1 MENVNNQ
8 IKIDVVGKIAKI
20 TEQNFQL
27 VGGNSDYEV
36 IFNFDE
42 AWGLYNTK
50 TAVFVYGDRTEFKVF
65 EGNVCEGVAI
75 SNALACYIGVFT
87 GNLMTTTPAKVDCV
101 LPSITDIGSTPQEPE
116 ESVYNQ
122 IIELINKYIEQD
134 GDSSQ
139 YVKITG
145 NQTISGKKTFT
156 DRLHTKDVYVGGYFD
171 ENGSWVDTPDTSSSL
186 RVSGTVEFLGEVH
199 ADNASFHTHH
209 IYSNGNLQVE
219 GDARFNHE
227 VRMTNSLRV
236 DAKAD
241 IREGATIR
249 GTLDMKDNDIKGVQ
263 SLKVNG
269 TLDTYN
275 DIKMKPNTN
284 REDRVK
290 LSDAL
295 NEALDYTFKNRIQID
310 GNDVGENAFTD
321 RFNTALSL
329 IETTS
334 ASIIDIKD
342 GGIYEWTQP
351 IVLNKSV
358 TFKGSKKEKA
368 KLVFNINGV
377 EDGEECVLFR
387 LASPDITLEFDN
399 VEIVIYSDASNLDIR
414 IAELYRIKPSE
425 GLAYTLNANGASYTC
440 SGIGTCTDTEIV
452 ILPIYNGL
460 PVSSIAR
467 NAFKN
472 HENITSVIIPN
483 SVTSIDGYAFMNCK
497 NLTKVTIPN
506 SVTSINYYGFWKCTS
521 LEEINIPSS
530 VTNMGAF
537 AFAECPNIK
546 INCEAISKPD
556 AWAVNWNSDNAPV
569 VWGATMPAPLPP
581 IFSSNW
587 GLKLNKINLDSIFIR
602 YWDVNDCEVSITNSA
617 LNSNDKFIG
626 NAVKLWYSNNDGASM
641 PDFTE
646 MSCTETSKLDF
657 FRGDLTVNGSRVLTN
672 ADMDDI
678 AQAVLDKIP
687 VGDEEEY

>member
-1 MENVNNQ
+1 MENVTNQ

-87 GNLMTTTPAKVDCV
+87 GTLMTTTPAKVDCV
-101 LPSITDIGSTPQEPE
+101 LLSITDIGSMPQEPE

-134 GDSSQ
+134 GDNSQ

-145 NQTISGKKTFT
+145 NQTIGGKKTFT
-156 DRLHTKDVYVGGYFD
+156 GRLHTKDIYVGGYFD
-171 ENGSWVDTPDTSSSL
+171 ENGLWVDTADTSSSL
-186 RVSGTVEFLGEVH
+186 RVSGTVELLGEVH

-209 IYSNGNLQVE
+209 MDVGGELKVA
-219 GDARFNHE
+219 GDAKFDHD
-227 VRMTNSLRV
+227 VRMTHSLRV
-236 DAKAD
+236 DSKAD

-249 GTLDMKDNDIKGVQ
+249 GSLDMKENDIKNVQ
-263 SLKVNG
+263 SLKILG

-284 REDRVK
+284 RADRVK

-334 ASIIDIKD
+334 ASIIDLKD

-351 IVLNKSV
+351 IVLNKSI

-377 EDGEECVLFR
+377 EDGDECVLFR
-387 LASPDITLEFDN
+387 LASSDITLGFDN
-399 VEIVIYSDASNLDIR
+399 VELVIASDITNLDIKM
-414 IAELYRIKPSE
+414 AEPIIIKPSK
-425 GLAYTLNANGASYTC
+425 GLAYTLNADGASYTC

-452 ILPIYNGL
+452 IPPIYEGL
-460 PVSSIAR
+460 PVTSIGSSAFAYKSRLTNVVLPNSIVSIELAAFR
-467 NAFKN
+467 NSTGLTS
-472 HENITSVIIPN
+472 IVVPDSVISIGNFAFAACTGLQSIYIPN
-483 SVTSIDGYAFMNCK
+483 SVTSPGAASFSDCV
-497 NLTKVTIPN
+497 NLTIYCEAG
-506 SVTSINYYGFWKCTS
+506 SQ
-521 LEEINIPSS
+521 PSS
-530 VTNMGAF
+530 
-537 AFAECPNIK
+537 
-546 INCEAISKPD
+546 
-556 AWAVNWNSDNAPV
+556 WAGYNYNPSNRPVLWN
-569 VWGATMPAPLPP
+569 ATMPAPPNWDG
-581 IFSSNW
+581 NW
-587 GLKLNKINLDSIFIR
+587 GLKLNKCAVDSIFTR
-602 YWDVNDCEVSITNSA
+602 YWYVDNCEVSITNSA

-626 NAVKLWYSNNDGASM
+626 NAVKFWYSNNDGASM
-641 PDFTE
+641 PDLTE
-646 MSCTETSKLDF
+646 MSYTETSKLDF
-657 FRGDLTVNGSRVLTN
+657 FRGDLLVNGSQVLTN

-678 AQAVLDKIP
+678 AQAVLERIP
-687 VGDEEEY
+687 DGDEVQY

>member
-87 GNLMTTTPAKVDCV
+87 GTLMTTTPAKVDCV

-156 DRLHTKDVYVGGYFD
+156 GRLHTKDIYIGGYFD
-171 ENGSWVDTPDTSSSL
+171 ENGLWVDTADTSSSL

-209 IYSNGNLQVE
+209 IYSNGNLQVD

-249 GTLDMKDNDIKGVQ
+249 GTLDMKENDIKNVQ
-263 SLKVNG
+263 SLKILG

-310 GNDVGENAFTD
+310 GNDVGGDDFTD

-334 ASIIDIKD
+334 ASIIDLKD
-342 GGIYEWTQP
+342 GGTYEWTKP

-368 KLVFNINGV
+368 TLVFNIANV
-377 EDGEECVLFR
+377 ADGDECVLFR
-387 LASPDITLEFDN
+387 AESPDITLEFDN
-399 VEIVIYSDASNLDIR
+399 VEIYINSDIDNLDIR
-414 IAELYRIKPSE
+414 IFELTIKPSE
-425 GLAYTLNANGASYTC
+425 GLEYVLTSSGYQCT
-440 SGIGTCTDTEIV
+440 GIGTCTDTDIIV
-452 ILPIYNGL
+452 PSTYNGL
-460 PVSSIAR
+460 PVTEIGS
-467 NAFKN
+467 NAFLNNSHIKSIRLPDT
-472 HENITSVIIPN
+472 ITTIWAAAFKYCTGLTSIVLPP
-483 SVTSIDGYAFMNCK
+483 SVTKLAYYVFSYCENLEVYIPDSVVSVGQNLFDGCYN
-497 NLTKVTIPN
+497 VTI
-506 SVTSINYYGFWKCTS
+506 Y
-521 LEEINIPSS
+521 
-530 VTNMGAF
+530 
-537 AFAECPNIK
+537 
-546 INCEAISKPD
+546 CEATSKPTSWTS
-556 AWAVNWNSDNAPV
+556 AWVGATNNPTIVWN
-569 VWGATMPAPLPP
+569 ATMPPQD
-581 IFSSNW
+581 SNDIW
-587 GLKLNKINLDSIFIR
+587 GLKLNKCNISSVFTR
-602 YWDVNDCEVSITNSA
+602 YWYVDNCEVSITNSA

-626 NAVKLWYSNNDGASM
+626 NAVKFWYSNNDGASM

-657 FRGDLTVNGSRVLTN
+657 FRGDLLVNGSKVLTN
-672 ADMDDI
+672 ADMDNI
-678 AQAVLDKIP
+678 VQAVIEKIP
-687 VGDEEEY
+687 DGDEVEY